1 MGIWNSV
8 SNYSVDFSS
17 YVENTGIKVICCY
30 KNTIRDLVNNILLL
44 GLRLLDSYICYKK
57 QDSGVALLQKVVR
70 LIKHV
75 NHELD

>member
-44 GLRLLDSYICYKK
+44 DLRLLDSYICYKK
-57 QDSGVALLQKVVR
+57 HDSAESQMVNTALHPIL
-70 LIKHV
+70 L
-75 NHELD
+75 